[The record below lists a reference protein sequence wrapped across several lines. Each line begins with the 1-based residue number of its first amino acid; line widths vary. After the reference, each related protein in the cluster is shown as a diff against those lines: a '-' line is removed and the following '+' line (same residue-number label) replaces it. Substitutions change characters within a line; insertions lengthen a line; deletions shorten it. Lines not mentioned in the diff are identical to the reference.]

1 MAFGAYIL
9 PMPFVEKLATDLI
22 HLRFQPKFIY
32 YCDHLLRMHKLTWFR
47 QTIIFFIINFY
58 DLCFKWCWCLFI
70 LYHSLVIFPR
80 DLFPFSLYHWFLW
93 FVFQLSSDTN
103 ACSSFVI
110 LLSFSQE
117 ICCPFLF
124 IMLVHPLFSCHFPKR
139 EASNGLH
146 SAYQSNKVF
155 FLQPIGLNLNGFWG
169 LHSSHA
175 IWRKFSNWFDSSPIS
190 TQVHILRWSLI
201 IS

>member
-103 ACSSFVI
+103 ACSSFII
-110 LLSFSQE
+110 LLSFSQVGG
-117 ICCPFLF
+117 IKWLAFCLPIQQSLF
-124 IMLVHPLFSCHFPKR
+124 PPTNQIKLEWLLGLTFFPRHLEK
-139 EASNGLH
+139 
-146 SAYQSNKVF
+146 K
-155 FLQPIGLNLNGFWG
+155 
-169 LHSSHA
+169 
-175 IWRKFSNWFDSSPIS
+175 
-190 TQVHILRWSLI
+190 
-201 IS
+201 